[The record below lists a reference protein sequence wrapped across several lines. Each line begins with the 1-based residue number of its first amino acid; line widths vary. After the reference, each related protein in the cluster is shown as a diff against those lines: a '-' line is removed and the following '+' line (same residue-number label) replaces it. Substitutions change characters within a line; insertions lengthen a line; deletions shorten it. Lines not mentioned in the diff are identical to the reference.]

1 MSKVSSTVLVQF
13 KLLHTLRSEE
23 RSRVSIFNRGREMK
37 EEMTY
42 EMFVEIYDGLVHL
55 MLKHA
60 HRPNS
65 RYPEYLGALVDEHP
79 EFEERYDSGEAR

>member
-1 MSKVSSTVLVQF
+1 
-13 KLLHTLRSEE
+13 
-23 RSRVSIFNRGREMK
+23 MK

-79 EFEERYDSGEAR
+79 EFETRYDSGEAR